1 MTDNSEEAFLREL
14 RATFAMEAREHLQ
27 TLASG
32 LIELET
38 ATGPARQQALIET
51 VFRGVHSLKGAA
63 RAVEDR
69 AVETLCQSM
78 EDVLSALKHQR
89 LEFQRELADLL
100 HDALDALAALLGEA
114 AGGTVSADLV
124 ALCGRL
130 DGAVLRAAP
139 QIDAQ
144 PAVERESAAEQNPLL
159 RSLQQL
165 SSQQLSSQK
174 LSSQQPSSQQ
184 LSSQQ
189 QPTQQQS
196 ARQPT
201 TPQHAPA
208 SPPEEQQAPAD
219 TVRIAAPRL
228 DSLLRQAEGLLG
240 AKLSAEQRLLDV
252 EAIAANLAMAQKQ
265 CGANAARQVELDT
278 GLRQLA
284 AQVDALHRSAYDD
297 WQALAA
303 RVDQLLEE
311 MKKISMLPAASALK
325 VFPKLVRDLARAN
338 EKEIALQLHGGD
350 IEIDRRIL
358 EEIRD
363 PLIHLVRNCVDHGI
377 EKPAERQRRGKPAQ
391 GSIIVTV
398 AQRDGGRIEIV
409 VADDGG
415 GIDPQRVRE
424 AALRL
429 QPESARDL
437 AEVDPQALLELVFQ
451 SGLST
456 SPLITDISGR
466 GLGLAIVREKIERL
480 GGGIELHSQPGGG
493 TQFRIVLPVTLATY
507 RGVQVR
513 CGSRHFVFP
522 TTLVEFATTVRRDAI
537 RSVENRATA
546 TVQGRVVAVVE
557 LAELLGLSTRLDAG
571 AFASLVVVATGLGTA
586 SEKRIAFLVDEV
598 VDEQEV
604 LVKGL
609 GEQLQRVR
617 NIAGVARLRTGVVAL
632 ILNVVDLMKSA
643 TQNGARAGTGLAR
656 GAEPR
661 RSILVAE
668 DSITSRMLLKGMLE
682 SVGYQ
687 VTVAVDGEDALARLR
702 AEPFDLV
709 VSDVDMP
716 RLNGLQLTAKIR
728 ADEALA
734 SLPVVLVTTLASAAD
749 RERGAEVGASAYLV
763 KSSFEQSNLLEV
775 VRRLLP

>member
-27 TLASG
+27 TLAGG

-114 AGGTVSADLV
+114 AGGAASADLA

-139 QIDAQ
+139 QTDAQ
-144 PAVERESAAEQNPLL
+144 QAVARESAVEQKP
-159 RSLQQL
+159 QQRF
-165 SSQQLSSQK
+165 
-174 LSSQQPSSQQ
+174 
-184 LSSQQ
+184 
-189 QPTQQQS
+189 TQQQS
-196 ARQPT
+196 TQQQSTQQQP
-201 TPQHAPA
+201 AA
-208 SPPEEQQAPAD
+208 SPQPAPEEQQAPAD

-398 AQRDGGRIEIV
+398 AQRDGGRVEIV

-480 GGGIELHSQPGGG
+480 GGGIELHSQPGSG

-557 LAELLGLSTRLDAG
+557 LAELLGLPTRLDTG

-668 DSITSRMLLKGMLE
+668 DSITSRMLLKGILE

-728 ADEALA
+728 ADEALVG
-734 SLPVVLVTTLASAAD
+734 LPVVLVTTLASAAD

>member
-1 MTDNSEEAFLREL
+1 
-14 RATFAMEAREHLQ
+14 MEAREHLQ

-114 AGGTVSADLV
+114 AGGAASVDLA

-130 DGAVLRAAP
+130 DGAALRATA
-139 QIDAQ
+139 QTDAQ
-144 PAVERESAAEQNPLL
+144 QTVAREPAAEQNPL
-159 RSLQQL
+159 QQ
-165 SSQQLSSQK
+165 S
-174 LSSQQPSSQQ
+174 
-184 LSSQQ
+184 
-189 QPTQQQS
+189 TQQQS
-196 ARQPT
+196 TQQQPGQHQPVRQQSTQRQAPIS
-201 TPQHAPA
+201 PQPVL
-208 SPPEEQQAPAD
+208 EEQQAPAD

-265 CGANAARQVELDT
+265 GAAHIPGREEFDT

-377 EKPAERQRRGKPAQ
+377 EKPAERRRRGKPAQ
-391 GSIIVTV
+391 GSIVVTV
-398 AQRDGGRIEIV
+398 AQRDGGRVEIV
-409 VADDGG
+409 VADDGA

-424 AALRL
+424 AALQL

-437 AEVDPQALLELVFQ
+437 AEAAPQALLELVFQ

-480 GGGIELHSQPGGG
+480 GGSIELQSQPGSG

-546 TVQGRVVAVVE
+546 TVQGRVVAVVA
-557 LAELLGLSTRLDAG
+557 LAELLGLPTRLDAG
-571 AFASLVVVATGLGTA
+571 ALASLVVVATGLGTA

-609 GEQLQRVR
+609 GQQLQRVR

-632 ILNVVDLMKSA
+632 IVNVVDLMKSA
-643 TQNGARAGTGLAR
+643 TQNGARTGTGLAR
-656 GAEPR
+656 AAAPR

-682 SVGYQ
+682 SVGYH
-687 VTVAVDGEDALARLR
+687 VAVAVDGEDAFARLR

-716 RLNGLQLTAKIR
+716 RLNGLQLTARIR
-728 ADEALA
+728 ADDALA
-734 SLPVVLVTTLASAAD
+734 GLPVVLVTTLASAAD

>member
-114 AGGTVSADLV
+114 AGGAASVDLA

-130 DGAVLRAAP
+130 DGAALRATA
-139 QIDAQ
+139 QTDAQ
-144 PAVERESAAEQNPLL
+144 QTVAREPAAEQNPL
-159 RSLQQL
+159 QQ
-165 SSQQLSSQK
+165 S
-174 LSSQQPSSQQ
+174 
-184 LSSQQ
+184 
-189 QPTQQQS
+189 TQQQS
-196 ARQPT
+196 TQQQPGQHQPVRQQSTQRQAPIS
-201 TPQHAPA
+201 PQPVL
-208 SPPEEQQAPAD
+208 EEQQAPAD

-228 DSLLRQAEGLLG
+228 DSLLRQAEGF
-240 AKLSAEQRLLDV
+240 
-252 EAIAANLAMAQKQ
+252 LAMAQKQ
-265 CGANAARQVELDT
+265 GAAHIPGREEFDT

-377 EKPAERQRRGKPAQ
+377 EKPAERRRRGKPAQ
-391 GSIIVTV
+391 GSIVVTV
-398 AQRDGGRIEIV
+398 AQRDGGRVEIV
-409 VADDGG
+409 VADDGA

-424 AALRL
+424 AALQL

-437 AEVDPQALLELVFQ
+437 AEAAPQALLELVFQ

-480 GGGIELHSQPGGG
+480 GGSIELQSQPGSG

-546 TVQGRVVAVVE
+546 TVQGRVVAVVA
-557 LAELLGLSTRLDAG
+557 LAELLGLPTRLDAG
-571 AFASLVVVATGLGTA
+571 ALASLVVVATGLGTA

-609 GEQLQRVR
+609 GQQLQRVR

-632 ILNVVDLMKSA
+632 IVNVVDLMKSA
-643 TQNGARAGTGLAR
+643 TQNGARTGTGLAR
-656 GAEPR
+656 AAAPR

-682 SVGYQ
+682 SVGYH
-687 VTVAVDGEDALARLR
+687 VAVAVDGEDAFARLR

-716 RLNGLQLTAKIR
+716 RLNGLQLTARIR
-728 ADEALA
+728 ADDALA
-734 SLPVVLVTTLASAAD
+734 GLPVVLVTTLASAAD

>member
-1 MTDNSEEAFLREL
+1 
-14 RATFAMEAREHLQ
+14 
-27 TLASG
+27 
-32 LIELET
+32 
-38 ATGPARQQALIET
+38 

-69 AVETLCQSM
+69 SVEALCQSM
-78 EDVLSALKHQR
+78 ESVLSALKHQR
-89 LEFQRELADLL
+89 LEFQRALADLL
-100 HDALDALAALLGEA
+100 HDALDALAKLLADVSGGPPS
-114 AGGTVSADLV
+114 AGLI
-124 ALCGRL
+124 ALCTRL
-130 DGAVLRAAP
+130 DGAALGQALQPGAVAPVPSLQVVPLQPVAAP
-139 QIDAQ
+139 PAAIESSSPQ
-144 PAVERESAAEQNPLL
+144 PGSTPLNSPRPAATPATLQ
-159 RSLQQL
+159 RSVLQSL
-165 SSQQLSSQK
+165 VLP
-174 LSSQQPSSQQ
+174 QPMS
-184 LSSQQ
+184 
-189 QPTQQQS
+189 P
-196 ARQPT
+196 
-201 TPQHAPA
+201 APA
-208 SPPEEQQAPAD
+208 GPPPQAVSDEAIAPAE
-219 TVRIAAPRL
+219 TVRIAAAKL

-240 AKLSAEQRLLDV
+240 AKLSAEQRVLDV
-252 EAIAANLAMAQKQ
+252 DTIAAGVAALQKQ
-265 CGANAARQVELDT
+265 HAALGLPGAAPEMD
-278 GLRQLA
+278 LRLLA
-284 AQVDALHRSAYDD
+284 AQVDALHRSVYGD
-297 WQALAA
+297 WQTLAT

-325 VFPKLVRDLARAN
+325 VFPKLVRDLARAH
-338 EKEIALQLHGGD
+338 EKEIALELHGGE

-363 PLIHLVRNCVDHGI
+363 PLIHLVRNCIDHGI
-377 EKPAERQRRGKPAQ
+377 EKPAERQRRGKPGQ
-391 GSIIVTV
+391 GLISMTV
-398 AQRDGGRIEIV
+398 AQRDGGHVEIL
-409 VADDGG
+409 VADDGA
-415 GIDPQRVRE
+415 GIDLDRVRD
-424 AALRL
+424 AARQL
-429 QPESARDL
+429 QSESGRDL
-437 AEVDPQALLELVFQ
+437 AAGDEQALLDLVFQ

-480 GGGIELHSQPGGG
+480 GGTIELHSQKGSG

-546 TVQGRVVAVVE
+546 TVQGRVVAVVR
-557 LAELLGLSTRLDAG
+557 LAELLGLPGRLDSG
-571 AFASLVVVATGLGTA
+571 TGIASLVIVATGVGSPA
-586 SEKRIAFLVDEV
+586 EKRIAFLVDEV

-609 GEQLQRVR
+609 GDQLQRVR

-643 TQNGARAGTGLAR
+643 TQSGGSAAGLAR
-656 GAEPR
+656 NTEIR

-682 SVGYQ
+682 SVGYR

-702 AEPFDLV
+702 AESFDLV

-728 ADEALA
+728 ADSALA
-734 SLPVVLVTTLASAAD
+734 GLPVVLVTTLASAAD

>member
-14 RATFAMEAREHLQ
+14 RATFAMEAQEHLQ
-27 TLASG
+27 TLATG
-32 LIELET
+32 LVELET
-38 ATGPARQQALIET
+38 EPGPARQQALIET

-69 AVETLCQSM
+69 AVEALCQSM
-78 EDVLSALKHQR
+78 ESVLSALKHQR
-89 LEFQRELADLL
+89 LEFQRALADLL
-100 HDALDALAALLGEA
+100 HDALDALAELLGEV
-114 AGGTVSADLV
+114 AGSAPSTSLV
-124 ALCGRL
+124 ALCARL
-130 DGAVLRAAP
+130 DGAALGEPLQQDAAP
-139 QIDAQ
+139 VATGSAQRQSPPSPQIAVSEQSIPQ
-144 PAVERESAAEQNPLL
+144 P
-159 RSLQQL
+159 
-165 SSQQLSSQK
+165 
-174 LSSQQPSSQQ
+174 QQPI
-184 LSSQQ
+184 
-189 QPTQQQS
+189 P
-196 ARQPT
+196 
-201 TPQHAPA
+201 
-208 SPPEEQQAPAD
+208 QQAPIPPLPPLVDEQPAPTD
-219 TVRIAAPRL
+219 TVRIAASKL

-240 AKLSAEQRLLDV
+240 TKLSAEQRLLDV
-252 EAIAANLAMAQKQ
+252 EAIAASIAAVQKQ
-265 CGANAARQVELDT
+265 GAAGSAQDGAPDS

-284 AQVDALHRSAYDD
+284 VQIDTLHRSAYGD
-297 WQALAA
+297 WQALAT

-325 VFPKLVRDLARAN
+325 IFPKLVRDLARAN

-377 EKPAERQRRGKPAQ
+377 EQPAERQRRGKPAQ
-391 GSIIVTV
+391 GSIALTV
-398 AQRDGGRIEIV
+398 AQRDGGRVEIL
-409 VADDGG
+409 VADDGA
-415 GIDPQRVRE
+415 GIDLQRVRD
-424 AALRL
+424 AARRL
-429 QPESARDL
+429 QPESSRDL
-437 AEVDPQALLELVFQ
+437 ADVDEQTQLELVFQ

-480 GGGIELHSQPGGG
+480 GGSIELHSQPGHG

-537 RSVENRATA
+537 HSVENRATA
-546 TVQGRVVAVVE
+546 TVQGRVVAVVQ
-557 LAELLGLSTRLDAG
+557 LAELLGLPTRLDTN
-571 AFASLVVVATGLGTA
+571 AFASLVIVAIGVG
-586 SEKRIAFLVDEV
+586 SPGEKRIAFLVDEV

-643 TQNGARAGTGLAR
+643 TQNGVRSGSGLAR
-656 GAEPR
+656 GAELR

-682 SVGYQ
+682 SVGYR
-687 VTVAVDGEDALARLR
+687 VAVAVDGEDALARLR
-702 AEPFDLV
+702 SEPFDLV

-728 ADEALA
+728 ADSALA
-734 SLPVVLVTTLASAAD
+734 GLPVVLVTTLASAAD

>member
-1 MTDNSEEAFLREL
+1 MTDNSEEAFLKEL
-14 RATFAMEAREHLQ
+14 RATFALEAQEHLQ

-69 AVETLCQSM
+69 AVEALCQSM
-78 EDVLSALKHQR
+78 ESVLSALKHQR

-100 HDALDALAALLGEA
+100 HDALDALAALLGDVAGNA
-114 AGGTVSADLV
+114 ASAGLV
-124 ALCGRL
+124 ALCARL
-130 DGAVLRAAP
+130 DNAVLGEPP
-139 QIDAQ
+139 QIELPQSGGQQSTDQQSTARQ
-144 PAVERESAAEQNPLL
+144 PG
-159 RSLQQL
+159 
-165 SSQQLSSQK
+165 SQQSPLPQTP
-174 LSSQQPSSQQ
+174 LPEAHLQQPSVSPPADAQ
-184 LSSQQ
+184 L
-189 QPTQQQS
+189 
-196 ARQPT
+196 
-201 TPQHAPA
+201 APA
-208 SPPEEQQAPAD
+208 SEEQQALLD

-252 EAIAANLAMAQKQ
+252 EALAASLAASQKQ
-265 CGANAARQVELDT
+265 CDASASGQGEFGA

-284 AQVDALHRSAYDD
+284 AQVDALQRSAYGD

-338 EKEIALQLHGGD
+338 EKEIALQLIGGD

-391 GSIIVTV
+391 GSIVVTV
-398 AQRDGGRIEIV
+398 AQRDGGRVEIV
-409 VADDGG
+409 VADDGA
-415 GIDPQRVRE
+415 GIDSQRVRA
-424 AALRL
+424 AALQL
-429 QPESARDL
+429 QPESERDI
-437 AEVDPQALLELVFQ
+437 AEADAQALLELVFQ

-480 GGGIELHSQPGGG
+480 GGAIELQSQPGSG
-493 TQFRIVLPVTLATY
+493 TQFRLVLPVTLATY

-546 TVQGRVVAVVE
+546 TVQGRVVAVVQ
-557 LAELLGLSTRLDAG
+557 LAQLLGLPTRLDTG
-571 AFASLVVVATGLGTA
+571 VFASLVIVATGVGSA

-632 ILNVVDLMKSA
+632 ILNVVDLLKSA

-682 SVGYQ
+682 SVGYR

-734 SLPVVLVTTLASAAD
+734 GLPVVLVTTLASAAD